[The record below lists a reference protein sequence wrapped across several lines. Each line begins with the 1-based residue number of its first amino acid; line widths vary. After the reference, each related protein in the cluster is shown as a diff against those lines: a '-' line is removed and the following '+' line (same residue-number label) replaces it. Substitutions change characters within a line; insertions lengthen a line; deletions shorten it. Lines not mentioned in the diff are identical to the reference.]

1 MTKLVQVRMRTT
13 VTIDD
18 DLLASAMEYSGL
30 TEKSAV
36 IRVALQAYV
45 SREAARRLARLGGS
59 QPDFELAP
67 RKRYF
72 GVAEE

>member
-1 MTKLVQVRMRTT
+1 MRTT

-36 IRVALQAYV
+36 IKVAMQAYV

-59 QPDFELAP
+59 QPDFELPP

-72 GVAEE
+72 GVSEE